1 MEFPGTGDD
10 HKMKLGELIE
20 ELMQYYEEH
29 GDVPVLVRIQMED
42 RLLALIATQAVKN
55 SQNKK
60 SIVIYGGL

>member
-1 MEFPGTGDD
+1 
-10 HKMKLGELIE
+10 MKLGELIE
-20 ELMQYYEEH
+20 ELMKYYEEH